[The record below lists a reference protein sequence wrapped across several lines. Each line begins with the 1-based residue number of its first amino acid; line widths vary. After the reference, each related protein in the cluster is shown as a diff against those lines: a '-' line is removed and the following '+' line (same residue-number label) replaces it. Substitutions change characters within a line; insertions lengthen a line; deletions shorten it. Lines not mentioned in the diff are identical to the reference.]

1 MQIRWTILA
10 LFVVGL
16 GCSHVKPAND
26 GSARMTD
33 RSNRLDTTKQSE
45 AKRVASASEKDT
57 QPVKDQSLYFTFDSF
72 QIEPDGKG
80 LLQSVARGAKS
91 TGRDIR
97 VEGNCDER
105 GTTEYN
111 LALGDRRAQAAAA
124 YLEHLGIAVDK
135 IVSVS
140 YGSERPKEPGH
151 DESAWSRNRRDDVH
165 LR

>member
-1 MQIRWTILA
+1 MQTRWTILA
-10 LFVVGL
+10 PLIVGL
-16 GCSHVKPAND
+16 GCSH
-26 GSARMTD
+26 ARPSNEGTGRMPD
-33 RSNRLDTTKQSE
+33 LSNRQNTTKQME
-45 AKRVASASEKDT
+45 AKSGTAASGQDKQPT
-57 QPVKDQSLYFTFDSF
+57 QDRSLYFTFDSF
-72 QIEPDGKG
+72 QIDPDGKG
-80 LLQSVARGAKS
+80 LLQSVARDAKS

-111 LALGDRRAQAAAA
+111 LALGDRRAQAAAT
-124 YLEHLGIAVDK
+124 YLQRLGVPVDK

-151 DESAWSRNRRDDVH
+151 DESAWSRNRRDDVV